1 MILTMGMRW
10 PLASMTR
17 LITGEI
23 TATETSLCTT
33 AERRG
38 LWPGSVPSIRSGLS
52 LRMIIII
59 SVNIRTPIIEETEST
74 VERELLSRD
83 QSRRFRM
90 SDGVQVTLNIAFC
103 VLFSSVRSS
112 WSNNAFLSVFQA
124 LNFLYSSSNIQ
135 AIFSALLALMLN
147 QKDRA

>member
-1 MILTMGMRW
+1 
-10 PLASMTR
+10 
-17 LITGEI
+17 
-23 TATETSLCTT
+23 
-33 AERRG
+33 
-38 LWPGSVPSIRSGLS
+38 
-52 LRMIIII
+52 MIIII